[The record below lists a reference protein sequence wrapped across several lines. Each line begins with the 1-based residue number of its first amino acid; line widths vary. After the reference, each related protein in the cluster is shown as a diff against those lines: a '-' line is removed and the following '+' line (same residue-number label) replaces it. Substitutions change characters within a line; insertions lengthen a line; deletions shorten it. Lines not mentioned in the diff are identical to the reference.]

1 VRGAAT
7 GAADGL
13 LEDDW
18 ASGARRAP
26 GKLDPT
32 RLGVD
37 EGEVNALD
45 HGRGVRARWPRG
57 RRSAAGRGVWGVA
70 GELVG
75 GAWRALVSKL
85 ALALW
90 LGSVGLV
97 VGGVVVAVGAV
108 ARATPVRVADEPDVE
123 PEPGGDAD
131 VDPGGGEE
139 VEPGGGDDDVDPG
152 GEDDEVD
159 PRRRDRTGPDP
170 TPGGEPDVDPGGAHH
185 AVDPARAAPDVEP
198 DGDYDDVEPPVPV
211 SPKPKPGRAG
221 ASPAGKAGGAA
232 GSEPPSEGRGG
243 RDGGGDAQPKDRP
256 RLPPRGRAVRP
267 TLPHIDRDLILLD
280 GGVVGQ
286 GQAQLSLNRMG
297 EDLFLFLNL
306 GTVIVADDW
315 RVAPRL
321 PIRFRILDEAPES
334 PYVIREHDWDEASD
348 WAKLL
353 AFVQYGH
360 QGDPLFVRYGE
371 LTGLS
376 LGHGSFVNRYY
387 NTVDIDHYQGGIYFQ
402 GDASLVGGELLI
414 DNLFGPELGAARV
427 FGRPLNW
434 VPGLPLALSKLKV
447 ALTAGA
453 DFNAPLEVGRDSAG
467 RIVIDEDF
475 HPSILSTDAVWM
487 LGGDLELPLAS
498 TPHFDLVP
506 YMDVNALDMTGVGVH
521 LGTFVNLRFS
531 PLASLRTRVEYRYMG
546 PDYEAGYFSPFYEIQ
561 RVSHRQ
567 DKTKLRWL
575 REGGLPH
582 GRSGGYFE
590 TELQILGMLRYML
603 VISDEEGPDNTDLL
617 MRLRL
622 PHLGPVRLALFLG
635 RLGFDGFDDLLSAKR
650 TVFAAS
656 IRYSFLDWFFVK
668 ASVTN
673 EWWLRHATDGASAYE
688 TTTDFDFGGGLLVK
702 L

>member
-1 VRGAAT
+1 MTRLETAERRGDT
-7 GAADGL
+7 
-13 LEDDW
+13 
-18 ASGARRAP
+18 RRA
-26 GKLDPT
+26 GGVGRLLGGLACVLLWGAGGASLGGGAGVT
-32 RLGVD
+32 ALGV
-37 EGEVNALD
+37 A
-45 HGRGVRARWPRG
+45 
-57 RRSAAGRGVWGVA
+57 AAGA
-70 GELVG
+70 
-75 GAWRALVSKL
+75 
-85 ALALW
+85 
-90 LGSVGLV
+90 
-97 VGGVVVAVGAV
+97 VVAASSD
-108 ARATPVRVADEPDVE
+108 AAAEPARVADEPDVD
-123 PEPGGDAD
+123 PEPGDDD
-131 VDPGGGEE
+131 VEPGGGGG
-139 VEPGGGDDDVDPG
+139 VEPGGGDDDAVEPEG
-152 GEDDEVD
+152 GDDDVD
-159 PRRRDRTGPDP
+159 PRRRKRSDPDP
-170 TPGGEPDVDPGGAHH
+170 HPDGEQDVDPGGAHH
-185 AVDPARAAPDVEP
+185 AVDPATVAPEVDP
-198 DGDYDDVEPPVPV
+198 GWGDDDVEPPVPL
-211 SPKPKPGRAG
+211 SREPETHAKG
-221 ASPAGKAGGAA
+221 ASRGAGKGGGEDAGKPSGGATKGDAGGAGA
-232 GSEPPSEGRGG
+232 GE
-243 RDGGGDAQPKDRP
+243 AKPKRK
-256 RLPPRGRAVRP
+256 LPAHGRALRP

-286 GQAQLSLNRMG
+286 GQAQISLNQVG

-306 GTVIVADDW
+306 GTVFVAKDW

-321 PIRFRILDEAPES
+321 PIRFRVWDEAPES
-334 PYVIREHDWDEASD
+334 NYIVRKHDWDEASD

-387 NTVDIDHYQGGIYFQ
+387 NTVDIDHYQGGLYLQ

-427 FGRPLNW
+427 FGRPLSW
-434 VPGLPLALSKLKV
+434 IPSLPLTLSKLKV
-447 ALTAGA
+447 ALTVGA
-453 DFNAPLEVGRDSAG
+453 DFNAPLAVGRDSAG
-467 RIVIDEDF
+467 RIIIDEDF

-487 LGGDLELPLAS
+487 LGGDLELPVAS
-498 TPHFDLVP
+498 TPRFDLVP
-506 YMDVNALDMTGVGVH
+506 YLDVNALDMTGVGVH
-521 LGTFVNLRFS
+521 LGAFVNIRFS

-567 DKTKLRWL
+567 EKTKLRWL

-603 VISDEEGPDNTDLL
+603 VISDEEGPHNTDLL

-635 RLGFDGFDDLLSAKR
+635 RLGFSGFGDLLRAKR
-650 TVFAAS
+650 TVFAATV
-656 IRYSFLDWFFVK
+656 RYSFLDWFFVK

-673 EWWLRHATDGASAYE
+673 EWWLRHASDGVSAYE
-688 TTTDFDFGGGLLVK
+688 TTTDFDLGGGLLIK